1 MDEGTTGEER
11 SLIVKR
17 RHIVVY
23 NSDREKL
30 DLRDVEEKVNAVR
43 KKIGEIS
50 DLGDLKSF
58 VKFTKTGVIMNE
70 KRIITLKGL
79 ARRFMIITNTDLPVR
94 EVVNTYMDQW
104 RIERSF
110 MTIKS
115 FLEIRPVYH
124 RKSERIKAHVF
135 VCVLSLPISRM
146 IEKRNSLTIS
156 EASGQL

>member
-1 MDEGTTGEER
+1 
-11 SLIVKR
+11 
-17 RHIVVY
+17 
-23 NSDREKL
+23 
-30 DLRDVEEKVNAVR
+30 
-43 KKIGEIS
+43 
-50 DLGDLKSF
+50 
-58 VKFTKTGVIMNE
+58 
-70 KRIITLKGL
+70 
-79 ARRFMIITNTDLPVR
+79 MIITNTDLPVR

-146 IEKRNSLTIS
+146 IEKRSSLTIS